1 MARAKGDGRGRMGG
15 RTKGTPNKVT
25 QQMRSLL
32 TKFCE
37 EKFDDFVDTYERILN
52 PKERCEIYLKAQQ
65 FVTPRLNAVDL
76 DLESSDN
83 SFKSELE
90 RMAEEESK

>member
-1 MARAKGDGRGRMGG
+1 MARPKGDGRGRIGG
-15 RTKGTPNKVT
+15 RAKGTPNKTT

-32 TKFCE
+32 ADFCKE
-37 EKFDDFVDTYERILN
+37 NYEDFVATYQRILN
-52 PKERCEIYLKAQQ
+52 PKERCEVYLKAQQ

-76 DLESSDN
+76 DVKDTDR

-90 RMAEEESK
+90 KMAEEEN